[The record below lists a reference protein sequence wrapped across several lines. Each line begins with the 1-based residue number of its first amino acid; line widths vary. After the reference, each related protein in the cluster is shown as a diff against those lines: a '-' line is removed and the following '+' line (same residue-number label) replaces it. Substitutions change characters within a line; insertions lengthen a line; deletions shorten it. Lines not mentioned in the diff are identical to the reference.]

1 MHPLG
6 YLRICLVKAGLF
18 HILLRVLEWSAERCS
33 GVTVSLLWQRDEVIQ
48 RCTDEDRHGGPG
60 LVAVSGIKWTILVRG
75 RVNAG
80 NIESWDN
87 TEP

>member
-1 MHPLG
+1 MGYGEGMRSELG
-6 YLRICLVKAGLF
+6 V
-18 HILLRVLEWSAERCS
+18 IL
-33 GVTVSLLWQRDEVIQ
+33 
-48 RCTDEDRHGGPG
+48 RCTDEDRHGEDRHGGPG
-60 LVAVSGIKWTILVRG
+60 LVAVSGMKWTILVRG

>member
-1 MHPLG
+1 M
-6 YLRICLVKAGLF
+6 KDGLLKGAVQ
-18 HILLRVLEWSAERCS
+18 IQRQVER
-33 GVTVSLLWQRDEVIQ
+33 

-60 LVAVSGIKWTILVRG
+60 LIAVSGMKWTILVRG

>member
-1 MHPLG
+1 MGYGKGMRSELG
-6 YLRICLVKAGLF
+6 V
-18 HILLRVLEWSAERCS
+18 ILH
-33 GVTVSLLWQRDEVIQ
+33 
-48 RCTDEDRHGGPG
+48 CTDEDRHGGPR
-60 LVAVSGIKWTILVRG
+60 LVVVSGIKWTILVRG